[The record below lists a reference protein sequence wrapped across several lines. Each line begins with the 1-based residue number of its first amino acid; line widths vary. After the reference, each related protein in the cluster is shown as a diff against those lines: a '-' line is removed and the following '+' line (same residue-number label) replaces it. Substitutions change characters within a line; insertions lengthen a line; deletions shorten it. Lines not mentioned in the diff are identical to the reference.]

1 MTRRKTAYL
10 SMAPLLAASMLM
22 PATSALADEPDEATS
37 ESVTAERPDADDID
51 LSGLPDANYEVTAGW
66 GKGEVITDAT
76 ESDDGTGDGDGKDP
90 VEPDPKD
97 DAKADSSKS
106 GDADAKGDDGDDDAK
121 GDDPKADDCDVDAS
135 KTKADK
141 VVLVDGTGGAEAEV
155 QTCEK
160 SGNGYKEVESY
171 KGKVGFNGIAAPGAK
186 VEGDGMTPSGT
197 YALQEGFGTKDK
209 PKQFPSNQK
218 WQVTTSDD
226 VWIDGD
232 ASAKDGYNTAGKKSK
247 GDKGESMD
255 IDPAYRYAQVVDYNR
270 DPVKAGKGSAIFL
283 HVHTGSGKTA
293 GCVSLSQAELLDVF
307 AWEGTDAT
315 DIQITQ

>member
-22 PATSALADEPDEATS
+22 PATSALADEPDETTS
-37 ESVTAERPDADDID
+37 ESVTAEAPDADDID
-51 LSGLPDANYEVTAGW
+51 LSGLPDANYEVTADW
-66 GKGEVITDAT
+66 GKGKVITDAT
-76 ESDDGTGDGDGKDP
+76 EGDDGTGDGDGKDP

-97 DAKADSSKS
+97 DAKADSS
-106 GDADAKGDDGDDDAK
+106 GNADAKGDAK
-121 GDDPKADDCDVDAS
+121 GEDPKADDCDVDAS

-141 VVLVDGTGGAEAEV
+141 VVLVDGTGGAGAEV

-160 SGNGYKEVESY
+160 SGSGYKEVESY